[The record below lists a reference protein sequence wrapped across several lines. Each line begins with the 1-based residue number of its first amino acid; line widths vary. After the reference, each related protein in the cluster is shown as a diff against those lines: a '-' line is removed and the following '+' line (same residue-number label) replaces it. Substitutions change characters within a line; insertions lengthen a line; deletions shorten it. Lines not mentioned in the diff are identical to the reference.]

1 MILQRAGDD
10 FRSRRRA
17 AINQDDHRLALG
29 QVART
34 RVVAHRFIGIP
45 APGRNDFAAV
55 EEAVDDG
62 DRLVE
67 QTAGIVAQVKYIA
80 LELGGRD
87 IALEFL
93 DRRANTL
100 KRLFVELGDSNVAD
114 IVAFLT
120 FANRFDLD
128 HGAGNLDI
136 LRVLVGSA

>member
-1 MILQRAGDD
+1 MILQRTGDD

-17 AINQDDHRLALG
+17 TIDKDDHRLALG

-34 RVVAHRFIGIP
+34 RIVAHRFLRIT

-55 EEAVDDG
+55 EEAIDDV

-67 QTAGIVAQVKYIA
+67 QTARIVAQVENIA
-80 LELGGRD
+80 FELGGRD
-87 IALEFL
+87 IVLEFL
-93 DRRANTL
+93 NRRANTL

-128 HGAGNLDI
+128 HGPGKLDI
-136 LRVLVGSA
+136 LRVPVGAA